1 MKEMV
6 REIIRDYL
14 SPSDIKQAIERYVI
28 DRLDGIDMDELAEAV
43 IDDIDIFDEA
53 VIAAVEMLLPF

>member
-1 MKEMV
+1 MKEMI

-14 SPSDIKQAIERYVI
+14 TPSYIREAVESHVI
-28 DRLDGIDMDELAEAV
+28 DRLEGIDMDELAEAI

-53 VIAAVEMLLPF
+53 VLVAVEMLLPF

>member
-1 MKEMV
+1 MKEMI

-14 SPSDIKQAIERYVI
+14 TPSYIREAVESHVI
-28 DRLDGIDMDELAEAV
+28 QRLEEIDTDELAEAV

-53 VIAAVEMLLPF
+53 VLVAVEMLLPF

>member
-1 MKEMV
+1 MKEMI

-14 SPSDIKQAIERYVI
+14 TPSYIREAVEAHVI
-28 DRLDGIDMDELAEAV
+28 DRLEAIDMDELAEAV

-53 VIAAVEMLLPF
+53 VLVAVEMLLPF

>member
-1 MKEMV
+1 MKEMI

-14 SPSDIKQAIERYVI
+14 SPSDIRRAVENHVIEQ
-28 DRLDGIDMDELAEAV
+28 LDGIDMDELAEAV

-53 VIAAVEMLLPF
+53 VLVAVEMLLPF

>member
-1 MKEMV
+1 MKEMI

-14 SPSDIKQAIERYVI
+14 SPSDIREAVEKHVIEQ
-28 DRLDGIDMDELAEAV
+28 LDEIDMDELAEAV

-53 VIAAVEMLLPF
+53 VLVAVEMLLPF